1 MVRRPRGVRGRSVLV
16 AVAVV
21 AVALLVGAVA
31 LLVVLQRTLVADV
44 EAGAIARAEDVAAVL
59 RSEGPARLPDVVLD
73 GPRPEQ
79 VVQVL
84 DGGDGVGGAGGR
96 VLVSSTRR
104 VDDRPLTT
112 LAPPP
117 GATQVVRAGR
127 LALLDRDSPYVV
139 AVSSVERDGTLYRV
153 VVAESIR
160 AQQQSVATVL
170 ELMLVGLPLLLVLV
184 ATASWYLVGRSL
196 RPVERIRAQVAEIGA
211 RGRLDQ
217 RVPVPAA
224 RDEIGRLALTMND
237 MLASLEAART
247 AQRRFVADAGHELRS
262 PVATISA
269 VLDVARRDD
278 AALAELTPVL
288 EAESARIGRLVENL
302 LLLARVDEHAVAL
315 DSGDVDLDE
324 VADGEAARLRAAHPG
339 LAVTS
344 SVAPVRVTGDR
355 GRLRQVLANL
365 GDNAARHAR
374 GRVRLEVALD
384 DGGALV
390 VVEDDGPGVPAAER
404 ERVFERFVRLDDS
417 RQRTSGGSG
426 LGLAIV
432 RELVG
437 AHGGTVVLSDAA
449 GGGCRAEVRLPV
461 GPVAPAGPGGQP
473 PSGSSR

>member
-1 MVRRPRGVRGRSVLV
+1 MWRPNGVRGRSVLV

-21 AVALLVGAVA
+21 AGALLAGVVL

-44 EAGAIARAEDVAAVL
+44 EGEAIARAEDLAAVL
-59 RSEGPARLPDVVLD
+59 RTEGPDRLPDVVLD
-73 GPRPEQ
+73 NPRPEQ
-79 VVQVL
+79 VVQVV
-84 DGGDGVGGAGGR
+84 DGAGR

-112 LAPPP
+112 LAPAA
-117 GATQVVRAGR
+117 GDTEVVRAGR

-139 AVSSVERDGTLYRV
+139 AVSSVDRDGTPYRV

-170 ELMLVGLPLLLVLV
+170 ELLLGGLPLLLVLV

-217 RVPVPAA
+217 RVPVPPA
-224 RDEIGRLALTMND
+224 RDEIGRLAVTMND
-237 MLASLEAART
+237 MLAGLEAART

-269 VLDVARRDD
+269 VLDVGRRDG
-278 AALAELTPVL
+278 AALADLTPVL
-288 EAESARIGRLVENL
+288 EAETARIGRLVENL
-302 LLLARVDEHAVAL
+302 LLLARVDEHAVVL
-315 DSGDVDLDE
+315 ETGDVDLDE
-324 VADGEAARLRAAHPG
+324 VVDGETARLRAAHPA

-344 SVAPVRVTGDR
+344 SAEPVRVTGDR
-355 GRLRQVLANL
+355 NRLRQVLANL

-374 GRVRLEVALD
+374 ATVRLTVRPGP

-390 VVEDDGPGVPAAER
+390 AVEDDGPGVPAAER

-432 RELVG
+432 RELVA
-437 AHGGTVVLSDAA
+437 AHGGSVTLTDGAD
-449 GGGCRAEVRLPV
+449 GGCRAEVRLP
-461 GPVAPAGPGGQP
+461 AGQP
-473 PSGSSR
+473 PSGSSV